1 MEKRTLNKQLTTDN
15 KEYRDKEEKRKNIFK
30 RNSVIIIFSKMKED
44 IAYITIAANVAAH
57 AFVQG
62 SAPRAI
68 KLLETIEQ
76 ARVK

>member
-1 MEKRTLNKQLTTDN
+1 
-15 KEYRDKEEKRKNIFK
+15 
-30 RNSVIIIFSKMKED
+30 MKED

-76 ARVK
+76 AQARVK